1 MDLVEYLREPERFHR
16 VGAKMPKGVLL
27 SGRPGT
33 GKTLLARAIAGEAG
47 VGFFYASGSDFE
59 EVFVGLGAK
68 RIRELFREAKDNA
81 PCIIFIDEIDALGGT
96 RKSKDVMSQRQSL
109 NQILVEMDGFEQKD
123 NILVIGATN
132 LPESLDSALKRAG
145 RFDKEIHIPL
155 PDIKGRKEII
165 ELYLGKIFY
174 DESVDPEVVARGTT
188 GMTGA
193 DLANLIN

>member
-1 MDLVEYLREPERFHR
+1 MDLVDYLIDPERYHR

-68 RIRELFREAKDNA
+68 RIRELFSEAKDNA

-96 RKSKDVMSQRQSL
+96 RKSKDVMSQR
-109 NQILVEMDGFEQKD
+109 
-123 NILVIGATN
+123 
-132 LPESLDSALKRAG
+132 
-145 RFDKEIHIPL
+145 
-155 PDIKGRKEII
+155 
-165 ELYLGKIFY
+165 
-174 DESVDPEVVARGTT
+174 
-188 GMTGA
+188 
-193 DLANLIN
+193 